1 MKNLIL
7 QLSQALLIADYR
19 SVVPK
24 EPIRNL
30 TEKELLTQEYK
41 ELLHD
46 IKDTRKKI
54 NNFISRIVNN
64 TCPKHEELIVKSVDE
79 SLDLLVD
86 LKRSEARIKES
97 YVRLVKE
104 L

>member
-7 QLSQALLIADYR
+7 QFSQALLIVDYR
-19 SVVPK
+19 SIVPK

-41 ELLHD
+41 ELLHN

-64 TCPKHEELIVKSVDE
+64 TCPKHEELIVKPVDE

-86 LKRSEARIKES
+86 LKRTEARIKES